1 MAKFHGPLGTIERR
15 ARNLVA
21 SALACLMLCGAGA
34 CEAAREWVDPPVL
47 RSENGLL
54 LVQLSTAPAPII
66 IGDHRFDGML
76 YNGAYIPEL
85 WRIRGGDKLVVTLKN
100 QLPEITNLHFHGMKV
115 SPQGASDNV
124 FVHIQPGESFT
135 YRVDIPVEHPP
146 GLFWY
151 HSHAHGLSSQQII
164 GGLSGALIVEGSE
177 RFYPLLKGLRERV
190 LLLKHHPDPRA
201 DWEELVTLNGMV
213 APLIWIRP
221 GELQY
226 WRIGNIG
233 ADLFL
238 KLKLEGMALYLI
250 GTDGTYL
257 HRPVKVDDIML
268 GPGQRV
274 EVVAVGGPTGNY
286 HLRSIPFTLESGR
299 PPLPEHELGTVVSD
313 GPAADIAA
321 AEAKLTA
328 QAVEASPYIE
338 ALRASPITRRRIFTF
353 SRSEDRTKFFING
366 ELFDPDRTDVTAH
379 LGDVEEWT
387 IRNEDNQLH
396 NFHIHQTEFLVVSV
410 NGETSNFGSLY
421 DTFTVPAAEEGR
433 PGEIKVVIPFT
444 NPAIVGRFVFHCHV
458 VKHEDKGM
466 MQTIEVVRKPK

>member
-1 MAKFHGPLGTIERR
+1 
-15 ARNLVA
+15 
-21 SALACLMLCGAGA
+21 
-34 CEAAREWVDPPVL
+34 
-47 RSENGLL
+47 
-54 LVQLSTAPAPII
+54 
-66 IGDHRFDGML
+66 
-76 YNGAYIPEL
+76 
-85 WRIRGGDKLVVTLKN
+85 
-100 QLPEITNLHFHGMKV
+100 
-115 SPQGASDNV
+115 
-124 FVHIQPGESFT
+124 
-135 YRVDIPVEHPP
+135 
-146 GLFWY
+146 
-151 HSHAHGLSSQQII
+151 
-164 GGLSGALIVEGSE
+164 
-177 RFYPLLKGLRERV
+177 
-190 LLLKHHPDPRA
+190 
-201 DWEELVTLNGMV
+201 
-213 APLIWIRP
+213 
-221 GELQY
+221 
-226 WRIGNIG
+226 
-233 ADLFL
+233 
-238 KLKLEGMALYLI
+238 MALYLI

>member
-1 MAKFHGPLGTIERR
+1 MK
-15 ARNLVA
+15 VA
-21 SALACLMLCGAGA
+21 AGA
-34 CEAAREWVDPPVL
+34 ALCLLLSVVSARAAAGELVDPPTL
-47 RSENGLL
+47 RSANGRL
-54 LVQLSTAPAPII
+54 LVQLSAAPAPII
-66 IGDHRFDGML
+66 IGEHRFDGML

-85 WRIRGGDKLVVTLKN
+85 WRVGPGDELVVRLSNK
-100 QLPEITNLHFHGMKV
+100 LPEITNLHFHGMKV

-124 FVHIQPGESFT
+124 FVHIQPGESLT
-135 YRVDIPVEHPP
+135 YRVDIPLEHPP

-177 RFYPLLKGLRERV
+177 RLYPFLRDLKERV

-213 APLIWIRP
+213 APIIPIRP

-238 KLKLEGMALYLI
+238 KLKLEGIALYLI

-257 HRPVKVDDIML
+257 HRPVKVDEMML
-268 GPGQRV
+268 GPGQRI
-274 EVVAVGGPTGNY
+274 EVVAVGGPPGSY
-286 HLRSIPFTLESGR
+286 HLKSIPFILESGR
-299 PPLPEHELGTVVSD
+299 PPLPEHELGIVVSD
-313 GPAADIAA
+313 GPAADITA
-321 AEAKLTA
+321 AEAKVVA
-328 QAVEASPYIE
+328 QAVEVSRYIE
-338 ALRASPITRRRIFTF
+338 ALRASPIARRRIFSF
-353 SRSEDRTKFFING
+353 SRSEDRSKFFINA
-366 ELFDPDRTDVTAH
+366 ELFDPNRTDVTAV

-387 IRNEDNQLH
+387 VRNEDNQLH
-396 NFHIHQTEFLVVSV
+396 NFHIHQTEFLVTSV
-410 NGETSNFGSLY
+410 NGERQNLDSLY

-466 MQTIEVVRKPK
+466 MQTIEVVRRSE